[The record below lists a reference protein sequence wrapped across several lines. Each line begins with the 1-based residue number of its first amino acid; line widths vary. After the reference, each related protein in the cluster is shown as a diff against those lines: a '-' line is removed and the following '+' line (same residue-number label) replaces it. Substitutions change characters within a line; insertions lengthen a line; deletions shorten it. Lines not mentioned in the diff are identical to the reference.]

1 MLTIFVNIQLFQ
13 ELVWQG
19 ETLFY
24 WCGKACVFWT
34 VIQSNKLAAVM
45 YCVKWHPDIVA
56 YWPVEHQ
63 ILTGLKVSTFSS
75 HYNII
80 PFLLTSYII
89 IAFWF
94 VATGFWIRLIR
105 DQILRY
111 YGSSGR
117 PFEISREGMEI
128 SKANIFKE
136 TQEWEPNI
144 YNGNTF

>member
-1 MLTIFVNIQLFQ
+1 MWTFNYFRNWFDKVKLCSIDVGRHVCSGLSFNPTNWRQL
-13 ELVWQG
+13 
-19 ETLFY
+19 
-24 WCGKACVFWT
+24 CT
-34 VIQSNKLAAVM
+34 VSS
-45 YCVKWHPDIVA
+45 D
-56 YWPVEHQ
+56 
-63 ILTGLKVSTFSS
+63 ILTLWHIGQLNTKYSLVSRFL
-75 HYNII
+75 HFQVMIV

-94 VATGFWIRLIR
+94 VATGFLIRLIR

-136 TQEWEPNI
+136 KQEWEPNI

>member
-63 ILTGLKVSTFSS
+63 ILTDLKVSTFSS
-75 HYNII
+75 HNNII
-80 PFLLTSYII
+80 PFLLTSYWHNYSLLVCCYRVLNQINQRSNTEVL
-89 IAFWF
+89 WF
-94 VATGFWIRLIR
+94 LWETIWNFKG
-105 DQILRY
+105 RY
-111 YGSSGR
+111 
-117 PFEISREGMEI
+117 
-128 SKANIFKE
+128 
-136 TQEWEPNI
+136 
-144 YNGNTF
+144 GNLKSQHF